1 YKVLPELTL
10 GAGAYYVDKVYG
22 NTNTDVDAHGAPKT
36 RWVPS
41 YWRFDAMAKYR
52 FSPNLSVQ
60 LNVLNVFD
68 ETFYTRARP
77 SNHAALGTGRA
88 ALLSVKVRY

>member
-1 YKVLPELTL
+1 MLPELTL
-10 GAGAYYVDKVYG
+10 GGGAYYVDKVYG
-22 NTNTDVDAHGAPKT
+22 KADASVDATGAPKA

-41 YWRFDAMAKYR
+41 YWRFDAMAKYK
-52 FSPNLSVQ
+52 FSPNVSAQ

-68 ETFYTRARP
+68 RTFYTRARP

-88 ALLSVKVRY
+88 ALLSVSLRY